1 MKCYACDEPVI
12 GHALRDADGG
22 PARGDDSP
30 QTIAVPGCYRHAWDP
45 YDHPALQRLAP
56 LAPAYIAPCTVTW
69 AIDFAGEHHRHCD
82 DPPGGLWAVRLNR
95 VRRTIAVA
103 LVGRPSARHL
113 QDGFTA
119 QVSRVCA
126 AGIRIMPQVGE
137 AKDASPYLAG
147 DRNAC
152 SRLYGAC
159 RRAAAALGYRRVI
172 TYTLVSE
179 DGASLRASGWRQVA
193 ETKPGAWSREDRPRK
208 RKAIED
214 EPKIRWEHWIA
225 NDIRRQPL
233 DVLADPVNPPPVDA
247 SEAAA

>member
-1 MKCYACDEPVI
+1 MTVRCYACDQPAI

-22 PARGDDSP
+22 SARGDDHP
-30 QTIAVPGCYRHAWDP
+30 DTIAVPACYRHAWDP

-56 LAPAYIAPCTVTW
+56 LPPAYVAPCTVTW

-82 DPPGGLWAVRLNR
+82 DPPGGLWAVRLCR

-103 LVGRPSARHL
+103 LVGRPAAQAL

-119 QVSRVCA
+119 QVTRVCA
-126 AGIRIMPQVGE
+126 SGIRMMPAIGE
-137 AKDASPYLAG
+137 DPSKVPTVAG
-147 DRNAC
+147 DFNAC

-172 TYTLVSE
+172 TYTLASE

-193 ETKPGAWSREDRPRK
+193 ETKPGAWSRRGRQRK
-208 RKAIED
+208 AKAIEQ

-225 NDIRRQPL
+225 SDI
-233 DVLADPVNPPPVDA
+233 VNPPSPGLDG
-247 SEAAA
+247 AA